1 MILAEDDVELIDSE
15 TDDIGLQSGTIGITR
30 DASQVVIE
38 PVAPEEFLIEQQAK
52 SMMDAKFCAHQT
64 RKTLS
69 ELRDM
74 GFTDEQLDKIG
85 DHEHVD
91 LDTSPEVLAR
101 HDDLNITKGLDAQG
115 YQDQVRDVLV
125 IEAYMMVDIEGTGTA
140 TLHRILKAGHALLE
154 VEETDRKPFITF
166 CPLPIPHSFT
176 AVTSPTVCALRKTP
190 GQS

>member
-1 MILAEDDVELIDSE
+1 MK
-15 TDDIGLQSGTIGITR
+15 QTR
-30 DASQVVIE
+30 SACLGQHRHHQDTSQVVIE

-154 VEETDRKPFITF
+154 VEEVRPQ
-166 CPLPIPHSFT
+166 
-176 AVTSPTVCALRKTP
+176 AVHHVLSAADTPQLLR
-190 GQS
+190 Q